1 MEREIIAWPPDEVKR
16 SRSGPG
22 LGTYVRPWATT
33 LGLIPAGWAA
43 HLAWGDAGLTTGLAA
58 AGITAA
64 GACVTWLSW
73 RLCRARTWYAALV
86 APATAGGITAWL
98 ATATITG
105 PERPWLD
112 LLIVGGG
119 ALSGLVNVHTWQR
132 GQSGG
137 RSGNSVWDRPL
148 PSWEEVAEIVGLKGT
163 RMTVT
168 EDSDLRRVGTVQLRP
183 GQTVDAIQGSL
194 RAIASAMRL
203 PRNAVRAVEDPADS
217 SRVQVT
223 IVRRDV
229 LRDPIEWRELTPDE
243 VGISIADAPISLGV
257 YEDGVEF
264 TDDLFDHHTLTI
276 GMSGSGK
283 SVYGKLK
290 LIQVAARRDA
300 VVLAVDLAKGRQTLG
315 PVSRAILWSAYT
327 MQDARALLA
336 ALQRAVRARA
346 DYLGSRGLE
355 NWQKDCG
362 LTYLHVL
369 LEEAAELVDVDT
381 LVDLMRV
388 ARSAG
393 IHIEASL
400 QRATYTNLDT
410 DARANFASRMCFGV
424 ADPQEAARALPD
436 HVIAAGAAPD
446 QWGTRQPGTCY
457 AAVVSQPEDRHS
469 VPLRIYRATNDAL
482 AAAAADLPD
491 QDAKLDPIT
500 REAFGQAYADYLRR
514 TRGET
519 QQDAAVAVDEHQNE
533 ERTVTTSH
541 VDHDGEPAVTYQ
553 TPDPDPDIPTPSLD
567 DPIEMPPGGRDFA
580 LGPAPRSRVSA
591 AEARARLDAQL
602 NLWADQGHSRFRAPE
617 LLGALRSS
625 GLQRSRAWL
634 LGELKRL
641 EAEGRLL
648 HHDGGEYELVTT
660 DRDPVPA

>member
-1 MEREIIAWPPDEVKR
+1 MEREIISWPPETAKR
-16 SRSGPG
+16 RGPG
-22 LGTYVRPWATT
+22 LGTYSRPWATT

-43 HLAWGDAGLTTGLAA
+43 HAAWGDAGLTTALAA
-58 AGITAA
+58 TGIAAA

-86 APATAGGITAWL
+86 PTATAGGITAWM
-98 ATATITG
+98 ATATVAGTG
-105 PERPWLD
+105 RPWVD
-112 LLIVGGG
+112 LLVVGGG
-119 ALSGLVNVHTWQR
+119 ALSGLINIHTWQR
-132 GQSGG
+132 GQQGSGRDG
-137 RSGNSVWDRPL
+137 TSVWDRPL

-203 PRNAVRAVEDPADS
+203 PRTAVRAVEDPADS
-217 SRVQVT
+217 SRAQVT

-243 VGISIADAPISLGV
+243 VGISIADAPLTLGT
-257 YEDGVEF
+257 YEDGGDF
-264 TDDLFDHHTLTI
+264 TDNLFDHHTLTI

-290 LIQVAARRDA
+290 LLQVAARRDA

-315 PVSRAILWSAYT
+315 PVAPAILWPAYT

-336 ALQRAVRARA
+336 ALQRAVKARA
-346 DYLGSRGLE
+346 DYLGARGLE

-362 LTYLHVL
+362 LVFVHVL

-482 AAAAADLPD
+482 AAAAAALPD
-491 QDAKLDPIT
+491 QDAKLDTVT
-500 REAFGQAYADYLRR
+500 RAAFGQAYEDHLRR
-514 TRGET
+514 ARGET
-519 QQDAAVAVDEHQNE
+519 EEITPAATVDHQE
-533 ERTVTTSH
+533 QTVTE
-541 VDHDGEPAVTYQ
+541 EPAVTYT
-553 TPDPDPDIPTPSLD
+553 TPDPDPDLPTPTLD
-567 DPIEMPPGGRDFA
+567 DPIDLPDGGDFA
-580 LGPAPRSRVSA
+580 LGPCPRPTTT
-591 AEARARLDAQL
+591 ETPEDARARLDAQL
-602 NLWADQGHSRFRAPE
+602 RLWMDQGIRTFRAPE
-617 LLGALRSS
+617 LRRALADAQ
-625 GLQRSRAWL
+625 GVQRSRPWVIA
-634 LGELKRL
+634 ELRRL
-641 EAEGRLL
+641 EAEGRVI
-648 HHDGGEYELVTT
+648 HHDGGEYELVPA
-660 DRDPVPA
+660 DHPVAA